1 MGGPARSYTVRVP
14 IQHTEQYGRKVAAIV
29 VNLYMPKKTVVLGA
43 SDNPSRYSFLA
54 INRLKAHQHP
64 VVAIGKKEGEVA
76 GIHISRE
83 HPDEEGVDTITLYLN
98 PTNQKPYYDY
108 ILSLHPKR
116 IIFNPG
122 TENDELIE
130 MAGQQGIEAVL
141 GCTLV
146 MLSTGQY

>member
-1 MGGPARSYTVRVP
+1 M
-14 IQHTEQYGRKVAAIV
+14 VAALFV
-29 VNLYMPKKTVVLGA
+29 KLYMVKKTVVLGA
-43 SDNPSRYSFLA
+43 SENPSRYSFLA
-54 INRLKAHQHP
+54 INRLRAHQHP

-76 GIHISRE
+76 GIHITKE
-83 HPDEEGVDTITLYLN
+83 HPAEAGVDTITLYMN
-98 PTNQKPYYDY
+98 PANQKPYYDY
-108 ILSLHPKR
+108 ILSLKPKR

-130 MAGQQGIEAVL
+130 MAEQNGIQAVL